1 MKSNMDAEAIVP
13 NKIQK
18 KSEEL
23 QEELKGAR
31 KKAKDKRYWQKY
43 RIPPFQI

>member
-1 MKSNMDAEAIVP
+1 MKTKRDTEAIVP

-31 KKAKDKRYWQKY
+31 KRAKDKR
-43 RIPPFQI
+43 